1 MKEIQEKIVRFEEL
15 DLQMEK
21 ERKKLEQMKN
31 MLFVYKLTLSIHK
44 TCAQKTEGMEKNI
57 QKD

>member
-31 MLFVYKLTLSIHK
+31 MLFVYKLTLSIH
-44 TCAQKTEGMEKNI
+44 
-57 QKD
+57 